1 MTAFV
6 MDNSQPH
13 LKCIVFTP
21 DDLYHRPVA
30 SISKEGVT
38 QQCVVKDD
46 LIVSADTKGNIS
58 VTVHDSSVTLNDG
71 EVKAM
76 LDYNV
81 SAEDMAFL
89 TNESIAI
96 PTNRNWNG
104 VDTINSLAF
113 KYGLDKFL
121 TGIAN
126 TAILGGIMGLTPD
139 FESPSVGCF
148 DINQVLNN
156 KPLDLTKIDM
166 DQSHKLVTGVEREYV
181 DWLLNDCI
189 SSPLKTLNWR
199 SAERLPDMLS
209 VSCIMNKGHAIRFN
223 DLIVW
228 RGVDSQ
234 PEIISIFDIVNT
246 FTMDNTNFLSMP
258 YVIDEDV
265 TRIMYIVHGDN
276 IAKESDNVAWL
287 YRRR

>member
-21 DDLYHRPVA
+21 DNLDHRPVA

-46 LIVSADTKGNIS
+46 LIVSADTKGNLS
-58 VTVHDSSVTLNDG
+58 VTVHDSNVVLTDG
-71 EVKAM
+71 ETKAM
-76 LDYNV
+76 LECNV
-81 SAEDMAFL
+81 SAEDIAFL
-89 TNESIAI
+89 TNESTSI
-96 PTNRNWNG
+96 PINSSWNG

-121 TGIAN
+121 TGISN
-126 TAILGGIMGLTPD
+126 IAILGGIMGLTTD
-139 FESPSVGCF
+139 FENPSVGQF
-148 DINQVLNN
+148 DIKQVLNN
-156 KPLDLTKIDM
+156 EPLNLTKIHITQLGKVLAD
-166 DQSHKLVTGVEREYV
+166 V
-181 DWLLNDCI
+181 DVDYTKWLLDSCI
-189 SSPLKTLNWR
+189 SSPVKTLNWR

-209 VSCIMNKGHAIRFN
+209 VSCIIDKGNAIRFN

-228 RGVDSQ
+228 RGDDSQ

-246 FTMDNTNFLSMP
+246 FTMGKTNFLSMP
-258 YVIDEDV
+258 YVIDENV
-265 TRIMYIVHGDN
+265 TRIMYVVHGVN

>member
-21 DDLYHRPVA
+21 GDLHHRPVA

-58 VTVHDSSVTLNDG
+58 VTVHDSSVVLNDG
-71 EVKAM
+71 ETEAM
-76 LDYNV
+76 LKHNV
-81 SAEDMAFL
+81 GAEDIAFL
-89 TNESIAI
+89 TDTSTAI

-126 TAILGGIMGLTPD
+126 IAILGGIMGLTTD
-139 FESPSVGCF
+139 FESPSVGQF
-148 DINQVLNN
+148 DIKQVLDNE
-156 KPLDLTKIDM
+156 PLDLTKIHM
-166 DQSHKLVTGVEREYV
+166 VQLCKVLAGVDLEYTK
-181 DWLLNDCI
+181 WLLDDCI
-189 SSPLKTLNWR
+189 SSPVKTLNWR

-209 VSCIMNKGHAIRFN
+209 VSCIMDNGNAVRFN

-228 RGVDSQ
+228 RGDNSE

-246 FTMDNTNFLSMP
+246 FTMDKTNFLSMP
-258 YVIDEDV
+258 YVIDEHV
-265 TRIMYIVHGDN
+265 TRVMYVVHGAN